1 MASKSAAGFACRP
14 NGTNVAGPVPG
25 SCRSRRYLSESE
37 SDVCGTMKSLAR
49 LCSRDEDERASSL
62 EELSQWVQ
70 VCLER
75 DRPGSARLSKET
87 LLHLLRL
94 SHSCPLEEVRTRATE
109 LLQTAQVKVRVLLIT
124 KVGTHTR
131 RNTRLNPIRNFQTRY
146 VWITKVPPLILG
158 AFVYVCYIISTL
170 SQRLI
175 GVKS

>member
-14 NGTNVAGPVPG
+14 NGTNVPGPVSG
-25 SCRSRRYLSESE
+25 SDRSRRYLSESE

-49 LCSRDEDERASSL
+49 LCSRDEDERAASL

-87 LLHLLRL
+87 LLYLLRL

-109 LLQTAQVKVRVLLIT
+109 LLQTAQVKVRVFLIT
-124 KVGTHTR
+124 KVGAEPQKHASDPDSALS
-131 RNTRLNPIRNFQTRY
+131 NEICLNY
-146 VWITKVPPLILG
+146 KSSPLILG
-158 AFVYVCYIISTL
+158 AFVHVYYIIPTL